1 MTRINVEIAE
11 AARTTGLV
19 ARKQQENKAKASLH
33 GLQFIHDNAGRLY
46 SDLVHADPRPL
57 QPGPKGSRTMTDLDL
72 IDRKIV
78 AELMRDAT
86 LPVAQIADK
95 VGLSQTPCWK
105 RIQKLEAN
113 GVLTGRVALAD
124 PTRLG
129 FGLTVFVSI
138 EAADHSA
145 DWRKAFAKATESI
158 PEIMEVYRMAGEIDY
173 LLRVAVADMM
183 AFDRLYKRL
192 TDAVPIKNVTSHFAM
207 ERMKFTTAYPVDTV
221 SR

>member
-1 MTRINVEIAE
+1 
-11 AARTTGLV
+11 
-19 ARKQQENKAKASLH
+19 
-33 GLQFIHDNAGRLY
+33 
-46 SDLVHADPRPL
+46 
-57 QPGPKGSRTMTDLDL
+57 MTDLDL

-86 LPVAQIADK
+86 LPIAQIADK
-95 VGLSQTPCWK
+95 AGLSQTPCWK
-105 RIQKLEAN
+105 RIQKLEAL

-124 PTRLG
+124 PNKLG
-129 FGLTVFVSI
+129 FGLTVFVGI
-138 EAADHSA
+138 EAPDHSA
-145 DWRKAFAKATESI
+145 EWREAFGRAVEAI

-173 LLRVAVADMM
+173 LLRTAVADMA

-207 ERMKFTTAYPVDTV
+207 ERMKFSTAYPVDTS